1 MEKSSQIQI
10 GMLGVIILMLLYMM
24 FSGGF
29 SNSSSTATAK
39 TDRDAARASLANNNV
54 ANKAD
59 ATKPVTPP
67 VPVGPLTKLEFSET
81 EFDFGNITSGE
92 SVTHMFK
99 FKNTGKEPLVIS
111 NAKGSCGCTVPK
123 WPKEPIL
130 PGKSGEIEV
139 KFDSKN
145 KTGKQSKNV
154 TITANT
160 DPANTILKISAD
172 VAPDPNAP
180 AKPAATTTGAPT
192 IQPAITTGAK

>member
-1 MEKSSQIQI
+1 MEKSNQIQI
-10 GMLGVIILMLLYMM
+10 GMLGVIILLLLFMM

-29 SNSSSTATAK
+29 GSSSSSASAN

-54 ANKAD
+54 ANSSTAKA
-59 ATKPVTPP
+59 AEPAA
-67 VPVGPLTKLEFSET
+67 PVGPTTKLEFSET
-81 EFDFGNITSGE
+81 EFDFGNLTAGE
-92 SVTHMFK
+92 SVTHLFK

-123 WPKEPIL
+123 WPKEPIA
-130 PGKSGEIEV
+130 PGGSGEIEV

-145 KTGKQSKNV
+145 KSGKQSKNV

-160 DPANTILKISAD
+160 DPVNTILKISAD

-180 AKPAATTTGAPT
+180 AKPASTTGAPT
-192 IQPAITTGAK
+192 IQPTITTGAK